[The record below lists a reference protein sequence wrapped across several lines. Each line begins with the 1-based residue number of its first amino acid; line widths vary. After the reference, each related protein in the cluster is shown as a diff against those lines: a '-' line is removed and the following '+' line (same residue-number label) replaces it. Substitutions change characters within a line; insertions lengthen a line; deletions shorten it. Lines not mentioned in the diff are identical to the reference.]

1 MAILGTW
8 IDRNTVSHVGAAW
21 GGATNVTTPHSLG
34 TSPDM
39 VNVVLRSVQN
49 ATAPAQVGALRGNA
63 SLNTVQVF
71 VGSVAGA
78 SAPTIEYDVF
88 AWYFWSAIR

>member
-8 IDRNTVSHVGAAW
+8 IDRSTSSLVGAAW

-34 TSPDM
+34 TTPDM
-39 VNVVLRSVQN
+39 VNVVLRSAQS
-49 ATAPAQVGALRGNA
+49 ATAPAQIGALRGNA

-88 AWYFWSAIR
+88 VWYFWAPMK